1 MSTQEDYIRRV
12 IGEQRNRV
20 VAGLMDHFEKNVL
33 SRVSDPR
40 VRKMVHEAYRTK
52 VITSTGQYHDTVLDL
67 VKAIV
72 PDEGLMINEGALDM
86 LAQIHAA
93 VIRG

>member
-1 MSTQEDYIRRV
+1 MSTQEEYVRRV

-33 SRVSDPR
+33 PR
-40 VRKMVHEAYRTK
+40 VPDPARKQMHEAYRAK
-52 VITSTGQYHDTVLDL
+52 VMISTGQYHDTVLDL

-72 PDEGLMINEGALDM
+72 PDEGTVINEAALDM

-93 VIRG
+93 VTRG